1 MNFSEE
7 NITLSK
13 IIKQNDEILNKLEDN
28 FPTIKISKKA
38 ENEKKELL
46 DLFFTKILDTK
57 TANDD
62 LAYILNHKDYDTILS
77 EEDKKNVTLI
87 KAFLES
93 SYLAEISKNYKSFFS
108 QKEMMM
114 FPLLISN
121 LKSIRYTLK

>member
-1 MNFSEE
+1 VNFSEE

-13 IIKQNDEILNKLEDN
+13 IIKQNGEILNKLEEN
-28 FPTIKISKKA
+28 FPTVKISKKA
-38 ENEKKELL
+38 EGEKKKLLELFL
-46 DLFFTKILDTK
+46 SKILDIK

-62 LAYILNHKDYDTILS
+62 LAYILNHKDYDKILS
-77 EEDKKNVTLI
+77 EEDKKDITLI

-121 LKSIRYTLK
+121 LKSIRHTLK